1 MTMNEEC
8 LHIAKIITN
17 ATWIER
23 NRLNN
28 KKNVR
33 EDPYDSSFE
42 ERKTTCLELIHYFI
56 CFILFTLSRSLPMQ
70 QSKMNHFYK

>member
-1 MTMNEEC
+1 MSA
-8 LHIAKIITN
+8 HSKIITN
-17 ATWIER
+17 AAWIER

-28 KKNVR
+28 KKKNVR

-42 ERKTTCLELIHYFI
+42 ERETTYLELIHYFI
-56 CFILFTLSRSLPMQ
+56 CFILFTLPRALPMQ